1 MTPLEKLLRLIK
13 ELWPFARM
21 QKKAVPSATTLSTG
35 RGASLLVTMVVACV
49 VLCVLLIVGSVAGMR
64 IALLTAAL
72 MMLAGLVVLDIRL
85 RRSWDRDTRQQLNR
99 MTGEYERLA
108 RELARHRQDVSTLRQ
123 SLAAMGTTMRQQS
136 RLQGEAENAS
146 PEQRMLRTIAH
157 ELSRLA
163 VPAEENVVTGTQ
175 LVEGLDVALMTPQT
189 PLSDAQ
195 VVRLL
200 KAAIEQD
207 SIDLFVQPIVALPQR
222 KLRFAESFARLR
234 IRDDVHIPAE
244 RYVPVALAQDLLP
257 AIDNLL
263 LLRTLQALRKT
274 AEFDANRA
282 FFCNITP
289 LTLNDPKFMSDL
301 VEFISQNR
309 ALAPRL
315 IFELGQRDLATM
327 SPDTLPVLAG
337 LSHLGCRFSMD
348 SVHDLSFDFDL
359 LETRFIRFIKVDA
372 VMLLGALREPGGLLR
387 LRRLKDSLDREG
399 IDVIVEKVENERQ
412 LVELLD
418 LDIDYGQGFLFGHP
432 LRVESQGV

>member
-13 ELWPFARM
+13 DLWPFARG
-21 QKKAVPSATTLSTG
+21 QNKPAATTLSTG
-35 RGASLLVTMVVACV
+35 RGGFALVTMLAACLA
-49 VLCVLLIVGSVAGMR
+49 LCVLLVVGSVAGTR

-72 MMLAGLVVLDIRL
+72 LVLAGLIVFDIRL

-99 MTGEYERLA
+99 MGSEYERLA
-108 RELARHRQDVSTLRQ
+108 RELARHRQDVTSLRQ
-123 SLAAMGTTMRQQS
+123 SLAAMGTAMRQQS
-136 RLQGEAENAS
+136 RLHGEAENAN
-146 PEQRMLRTIAH
+146 PEQRMLRTIAQ

-163 VPAEENVVTGTQ
+163 VPADEPAATGSQ

-189 PLSDAQ
+189 PLSDGQ
-195 VVRLL
+195 VARLL
-200 KAAIEQD
+200 KAAVEQD
-207 SIDLFVQPIVALPQR
+207 SVDLFVQPIVALPQR

-327 SPDTLPVLAG
+327 PYDTLPVLAG

-348 SVHDLSFDFDL
+348 RVQDLGFDFDL
-359 LETRFIRFIKVDA
+359 LETRFIRFIKIDA
-372 VMLLGALREPGGLLR
+372 ALLLSALREPGGLLR
-387 LRRLKDSLDREG
+387 LKRLKDSLDREG

-432 LRVESQGV
+432 LRVETPSA